1 MRVWIARLPLLDYCT
16 DLFSVQAWREGNH
29 AVAEYAS
36 HMIMSD
42 DQRLA
47 VLPPHDK
54 KLLIY
59 KLFQIGKSLLQDK
72 GDSSPSKPSNA
83 IDWLRNAFKLVEQLE
98 EVTMPGTQEL
108 RISLLRTMARA
119 YFLDG
124 AYDRAEATLDEV
136 IPSIDSQDQGSP
148 EHQDLRWLKL
158 AILKRRGA
166 GVNDLFEAFKT
177 VVNHMEMSEAD
188 ITDILQELKILT
200 PFTLVTS
207 VKQHCLQRAL
217 QLHGTGSDSID
228 RLLLSLIFHCA
239 KDDDHARGMKT
250 LEAAFT
256 SVLEADVELRG
267 VPATACLT
275 LIWQRGDRHYQAKKW
290 TEAADWY
297 LAGTHQLFKERSSM
311 TCSKCYRKAAIC
323 YLEQKE
329 YAKASTV
336 IRRCPANEAATCYV
350 TFLIAIHQGL
360 EDEAIINIRAM
371 QKTSDFDRKM
381 LLLATQLSHKLA
393 MKPVL
398 LSALEAL
405 LITLKTRANNDAV
418 VEAMTLVR
426 CIIKIA
432 MKLLT
437 EPLANRPVLMD
448 TVLNHFRTAKR
459 LTEAAVS
466 QQSFQLI
473 TKDVSWL
480 WRISYNYAVEGCSEW
495 NGCEEQIAEL
505 FDISREL
512 LEACCNA
519 SPVDMNPEAALYI
532 VNSSFAAVSA
542 RVFSVRKT
550 VASGGSVDV
559 R

>member
-1 MRVWIARLPLLDYCT
+1 MSARNKKSLQNLQQTHDGIMDLLVKTKPNLSGTDTPNQPLLVQN
-16 DLFSVQAWREGNH
+16 LHQVASLAESFSEQRPRSNSNWSHLADNLDQEGSELAQFPIKFYFTPQQPLIHQGLVLVGAIRLAAFRLIEAGLELKPSIETLVHLLRIASKTGNTLSEIKKNDVAATILTAAAKYEEMLRSLDDSDKVNQQSVACATVVYFSTRMEAAWREGNY

-72 GDSSPSKPSNA
+72 GHSSPSKPSNA

-108 RISLLRTMARA
+108 RISLLRTIARA

-350 TFLIAIHQGL
+350 TFLIAIHQG
-360 EDEAIINIRAM
+360 
-371 QKTSDFDRKM
+371 QPFSSSD
-381 LLLATQLSHKLA
+381 Q
-393 MKPVL
+393 P
-398 LSALEAL
+398 
-405 LITLKTRANNDAV
+405 
-418 VEAMTLVR
+418 
-426 CIIKIA
+426 
-432 MKLLT
+432 
-437 EPLANRPVLMD
+437 
-448 TVLNHFRTAKR
+448 
-459 LTEAAVS
+459 
-466 QQSFQLI
+466 
-473 TKDVSWL
+473 
-480 WRISYNYAVEGCSEW
+480 
-495 NGCEEQIAEL
+495 
-505 FDISREL
+505 
-512 LEACCNA
+512 
-519 SPVDMNPEAALYI
+519 
-532 VNSSFAAVSA
+532 
-542 RVFSVRKT
+542 
-550 VASGGSVDV
+550 
-559 R
+559 